1 MTALDAVHCIDRE
14 GLLREYPVTFRG
26 NTYYR
31 SERALIYLIEK
42 DGKAV
47 LYGHDTDELD
57 PRVFECLKGKKL
69 DLVSLDC
76 TNGAKITT
84 YVGHMGVEK
93 DLNMREKLLEC
104 GAADAHTIFVANHF
118 SHNGLI
124 PYEALEKAM
133 PDFRISYDS
142 MEIEF

>member
-1 MTALDAVHCIDRE
+1 
-14 GLLREYPVTFRG
+14 
-26 NTYYR
+26 
-31 SERALIYLIEK
+31 
-42 DGKAV
+42 
-47 LYGHDTDELD
+47 
-57 PRVFECLKGKKL
+57 
-69 DLVSLDC
+69 
-76 TNGAKITT
+76 
-84 YVGHMGVEK
+84 MGVEK

-133 PDFRISYDS
+133 PGFRISYDS